1 MTAYQHALLAVD
13 LSEEATALA
22 RRACAL
28 AGTIGFQLSIV
39 HALEPFSLAY
49 GGEIPMDLSPVQ
61 KQLDDHARA
70 RLEKLAEAIEI
81 PKERVHTVT
90 GHPRDEIRR
99 TAREIHADLII
110 VGAHH
115 RHWFDTLFGSTT
127 DDIVHEAHCDV
138 LTVHVEKDQARGG

>member
-1 MTAYQHALLAVD
+1 MSVYQHALLAVD
-13 LSEEATALA
+13 LSEEALALA
-22 RRACAL
+22 RRARQL
-28 AGTIGFQLSIV
+28 ADGLGFRLSIV

-61 KQLDDHARA
+61 DQLNAHATA
-70 RLEKLAEAIEI
+70 RLKKLAQESGI
-81 PKERVHTVT
+81 PPDQVHTVT

-99 TAREIHADLII
+99 VAREIGADLII

-138 LTVHVEKDQARGG
+138 LTVHVEPSQAGG